1 MLGVTL
7 GRVENTKNYKMF
19 FLEKEKKYIYISED
33 IYTWAGDGN
42 SLVKKTS

>member
-1 MLGVTL
+1 ML

-19 FLEKEKKYIYISED
+19 FLEKEKIYISED

-42 SLVKKTS
+42 SLIKKTS